1 MSDTTT
7 KATENVVN
15 CRRASDWQKP
25 DTLTEHPDGSATLSD
40 ERKMVCLEAVWEL
53 EALAGILPGLIP
65 DHEPFHLTVRGI
77 AGRIRSL
84 SEVVISGLSDEL
96 TTLVQLERNVFGAA
110 QREAA

>member
-1 MSDTTT
+1 MSDTTKT
-7 KATENVVN
+7 AENVIPR
-15 CRRASDWQKP
+15 RRASDWTKP
-25 DTLTEHPDGSATLSD
+25 ATLVEHPDGSATLSD
-40 ERKMVCLEAVWEL
+40 ERKMVCLQAVWEL
-53 EALAGILPGLIP
+53 EALTHILPGLVP

-84 SEVVISGLSDEL
+84 SEVVICGLSDEL